1 MITQATDLGA
11 AAVAVT
17 ARDEECAQLQL
28 TPLRIAG
35 VCLLGGIGAA
45 LTGVYKLGKGKG
57 SQGLV
62 AFATTAGFW
71 FLGNRLVVSAANTF
85 QACRG
90 QPPIAPVPLSPKL
103 TTELGPYYQ
112 NVRTGS
118 ISPMRYGQ
126 DGYLQWVA
134 AQGND
139 EVRPSPNP
147 GVSAGG

>member
-1 MITQATDLGA
+1 M
-11 AAVAVT
+11 AVT

-62 AFATTAGFW
+62 AFATTAGV
-71 FLGNRLVVSAANTF
+71 LVPRQTGWWSRPRNTF